1 MPEREGNGEQEK
13 TGESGR
19 ERERDGERGGV
30 WVGNTRERKS
40 ERELFFVF
48 SLQNRN
54 EKFSVFFSPFDSH
67 SRAPRSIFLFVLFP
81 ALAPF
86 FPEFEQRQA
95 QTLPCR
101 HPANDLNEER
111 ETSEVGTAAA
121 KMSSRGGD
129 DDRRGGKHGGDNS
142 FAAACAA
149 PPAAPT
155 DRADDDQA
163 STSGAF
169 IIHKVNKG
177 DEKGLFEAPWPT
189 KTMRLAEGQKI
200 RGTKIGENG
209 NLQVAFC
216 YARNPSSRDR
226 ARSPGIAG

>member
-1 MPEREGNGEQEK
+1 M
-13 TGESGR
+13 
-19 ERERDGERGGV
+19 
-30 WVGNTRERKS
+30 
-40 ERELFFVF
+40 
-48 SLQNRN
+48 
-54 EKFSVFFSPFDSH
+54 
-67 SRAPRSIFLFVLFP
+67 
-81 ALAPF
+81 
-86 FPEFEQRQA
+86 
-95 QTLPCR
+95 
-101 HPANDLNEER
+101 
-111 ETSEVGTAAA
+111 GTAAA

-189 KTMRLAEGQKI
+189 KTMRLAEGQNP
-200 RGTKIGENG
+200 RDENW
-209 NLQVAFC
+209 
-216 YARNPSSRDR
+216 RKRESPSRLLLRAQPFLSRPRKVSRDR
-226 ARSPGIAG
+226 GVVNSSLTKVREG